1 VTLVV
6 ALVGSAGLSGAL
18 TMAFARGT
26 WLNLAEPLVA
36 IALATLA
43 GVTYHYMVEGR
54 EKRRVKQM
62 FGRYVSRDVY
72 DQLMADPAL
81 ARLGGQRRDMSV
93 LFSDIRGFTTVS
105 EAGEPEAIVGQL
117 NEYFSRMVPLVFANR
132 GTVDKFV
139 GDMIM
144 ALFGAP
150 LADEDHADHAVLAA
164 VQMVEELGRMNAEW
178 VAAGRPALDI
188 GVGVNSGDM
197 VAGNIGSETIMSYTV
212 IGDNVNLGSRLES
225 LNKNYKTRIIISEA
239 TRSRLKGQYDVR
251 PLGSVTVKG
260 KTRAVDI
267 YEVAVPSPLPEGAG
281 TEH

>member
-1 VTLVV
+1 
-6 ALVGSAGLSGAL
+6 
-18 TMAFARGT
+18 MAFSRGV
-26 WLNLAEPLVA
+26 WLSLTEPLVA
-36 IALATLA
+36 VALATLS
-43 GVTYHYMVEGR
+43 GVTYQYVVEGR

-72 DQLMADPAL
+72 DQLMENPAL

-105 EAGEPEAIVGQL
+105 EAGEPEEIVGQL
-117 NEYFSRMVPLVFANR
+117 NEYFSRMVPIVFANR

-150 LADEDHADHAVLAA
+150 LVDADHADHAVAAA
-164 VQMVEELGRMNAEW
+164 VEMVAELRRMNDAW
-178 VAAGRPALDI
+178 AAAGRPALDI

-197 VAGNIGSETIMSYTV
+197 VAGNIGSQSIMSYTV

-225 LNKNYKTRIIISEA
+225 LNKNYHTRIIVSEA
-239 TRSRLKGQYDVR
+239 TRSRLKRQYDVR

-267 YEVAVPSPLPEGAG
+267 YEVVVPSPLPSDAG
-281 TEH
+281 GRD